1 MIFLLQVYVLS
12 DSKRLTPCSYIR
24 EITKEKHK
32 QSMLFRVIESYLVYK
47 QDVDYKVL
55 NKVIVTLA
63 IYHRSRMQGASV
75 GKPLYKHHAYAQ
87 LATQS

>member
-1 MIFLLQVYVLS
+1 MIFSLQVYVLS

-24 EITKEKHK
+24 EITKKKYK
-32 QSMLFRVIESYLVYK
+32 QSMLFRVIVSCLAYRRE
-47 QDVDYKVL
+47 VDYKGL
-55 NKVIVTLA
+55 NNVIVTLA